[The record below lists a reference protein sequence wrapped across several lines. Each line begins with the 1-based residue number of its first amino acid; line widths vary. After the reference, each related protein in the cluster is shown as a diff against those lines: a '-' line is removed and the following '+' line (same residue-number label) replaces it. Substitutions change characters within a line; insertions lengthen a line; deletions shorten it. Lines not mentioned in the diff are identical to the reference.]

1 MDRLDRRLLLELQI
15 DSVAAGQ
22 LRLRDARA
30 RYRRAMDE
38 LRNGTTDDGDGTAG
52 PDGHAVCGI
61 LDELAGAAGEQ
72 ERVQVGTLVEA
83 FGHRGYGALLLV
95 PALLE
100 ISPIGG
106 IPGVPTALAV
116 TVIVFAVQ
124 IVLGRD
130 HMWLPGFVERRCVD
144 ADGLG
149 RAIGKMRP
157 VAGRL
162 DRWFHG
168 RLEWLVRRPFT
179 QIAAGACAALALT
192 VPPLEIVPFASTAP
206 MAVIALFGIALL
218 VHDGLVMLVAFA
230 LSLVALGVVGTVLL

>member
-1 MDRLDRRLLLELQI
+1 MSEP
-15 DSVAAGQ
+15 
-22 LRLRDARA
+22 
-30 RYRRAMDE
+30 
-38 LRNGTTDDGDGTAG
+38 RNETTDRATGDDPA
-52 PDGHAVCGI
+52 DSNEHAVCGI
-61 LDELAGAAGEQ
+61 LDELADVAGAQ
-72 ERVQVGTLVEA
+72 ERVRVGTLVEA

-106 IPGVPTALAV
+106 IPGVPTALAAV
-116 TVIVFAVQ
+116 VIVFAVQ

-130 HMWLPGFVERRCVD
+130 HMWLPGFLERRCVD

-149 RAIGKMRP
+149 KAVRKMRP

-179 QIAAGACAALALT
+179 QLAAGACAALALT

-206 MAVIALFGIALL
+206 MAAIAAFGLALL
-218 VHDGLVMLVAFA
+218 VRDGALMIGAIA
-230 LSLVALGVVGTVLL
+230 LSAVAVGVGASLLVG